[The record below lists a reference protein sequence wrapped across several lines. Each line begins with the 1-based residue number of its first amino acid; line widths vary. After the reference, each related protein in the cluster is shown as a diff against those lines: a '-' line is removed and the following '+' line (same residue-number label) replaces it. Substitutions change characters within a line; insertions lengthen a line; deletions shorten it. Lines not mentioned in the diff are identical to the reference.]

1 MVHGNDKFF
10 CTSTLNWITGL
21 LVLLIGT
28 LNGATRIITTESF
41 SPHMLLRVVE
51 NHKVTVM
58 YCSPFYLVDV
68 LKSQLL
74 PKYNLSSVRHILISG
89 WTMPLSIIEEFER
102 FIPNGRINN
111 GYGLTEAAAWV
122 TIDHPKCNNSNSVGR
137 ILNGFKVK
145 IIDDHGNRCGID
157 VRGEICIKDR
167 FKFLGYYG
175 NSSQTSG
182 QPIDGEEFFLTGDI
196 GHIDKDGR
204 LYIAERKKDVIC
216 YLDWVFP
223 SVIEEVL
230 LKSNDIEAACVV
242 GVPYDPVI
250 EIPAAVIVRT
260 RGSKISEHDVCKM
273 VEGLLNN
280 FSLTF

>member
-1 MVHGNDKFF
+1 MVNANDIFF

-21 LVLLIGT
+21 LVILIGT
-28 LNGATRIITTESF
+28 INGATRIITTEPF
-41 SPHMLLRVVE
+41 SPQMLLRTMESHRV
-51 NHKVTVM
+51 NVM

-74 PKYNLSSVRHILISG
+74 PKTNLSSVRHILISG
-89 WTMPLSIIEEFER
+89 WTMPLSILEEFER
-102 FIPNGRINN
+102 YLPNGKINN

-122 TIDHPKCNNSNSVGR
+122 TIDHPKCSNINSVGR
-137 ILNGFKVK
+137 ILNGFTVK

-175 NSSQTSG
+175 NSQAFGQT
-182 QPIDGEEFFLTGDI
+182 IDSEGFFLTGDI
-196 GHIDKDGR
+196 GHIDNDGR

-242 GVPYDPVI
+242 GVPYDPII
-250 EIPAAVIVRT
+250 EYPAAVVVRS
-260 RGSKISEHDVCKM
+260 RDSKITPDEVYKM
-273 VEGLLNN
+273 VEGKIC
-280 FSLTF
+280 

>member
-1 MVHGNDKFF
+1 M
-10 CTSTLNWITGL
+10 

-28 LNGATRIITTESF
+28 INGATRILTTEPF
-41 SPHMLLRVVE
+41 SPQMLLRIVE

-68 LKSQLL
+68 LKSRLL
-74 PKYNLSSVRHILISG
+74 PQHNLSSVRHVLISG
-89 WTMPLSIIEEFER
+89 WTMPLSIIKEFER

-122 TIDHPKCNNSNSVGR
+122 SIDHPKCDAFNSVGR
-137 ILNGFKVK
+137 ILNGFTVK
-145 IIDDHGNRCGID
+145 IIDEHGNRCGPDI
-157 VRGEICIKDR
+157 RGEICIKDR

-175 NSSQTSG
+175 NSGEQLG
-182 QPIDGEEFFLTGDI
+182 QPIDSEGFFLTGDI
-196 GHIDKDGR
+196 GHIDGDGR

-242 GVPYDPVI
+242 GIPYDPVI
-250 EIPAAVIVRT
+250 EIPAAVVVRSHN
-260 RGSKISEHDVCKM
+260 SKITEHDVCKM
-273 VEGLLNN
+273 VEGLL
-280 FSLTF
+280 L